1 MSEITSTIGVKIGSD
16 AYFFFFLGIE
26 AAPIFYFFVPTA
38 SESELVLALFPL
50 DTSGAAAT
58 ATMLT
63 PDSLA

>member
-16 AYFFFFLGIE
+16 ACFFFFLGIE
-26 AAPIFYFFVPTA
+26 VAPIFYFFVPTA
-38 SESELVLALFPL
+38 SELVLALFPL